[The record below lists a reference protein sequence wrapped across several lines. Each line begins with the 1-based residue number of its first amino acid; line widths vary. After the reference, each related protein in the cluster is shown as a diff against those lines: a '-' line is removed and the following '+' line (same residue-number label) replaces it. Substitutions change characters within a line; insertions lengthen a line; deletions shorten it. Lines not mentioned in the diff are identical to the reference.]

1 MKLQY
6 SFTWY
11 FYQCIWKIS
20 WFMAFCYIT
29 ITISWNHF
37 HGGASLF
44 LTTRGPLSFIF
55 SSRASKLFHI
65 LWGEALCFAS
75 TFNAFPFGSIFCS
88 QENKVLALLHPPQ
101 SMERSA
107 CLSNLGSL
115 EEIPALDTMFQAQFS
130 IALETAKMGWPE
142 PTAIRDNLGSLEVDW
157 KSEKVSRPNSSKR
170 TIGREDPRRM
180 EEGLRRGGKRV
191 RSHGD
196 SQQTPCC
203 FSF

>member
-1 MKLQY
+1 MKPFPWWNK
-6 SFTWY
+6 SFFDNPRATVIHIQ
-11 FYQCIWKIS
+11 FKSEQTLS
-20 WFMAFCYIT
+20 
-29 ITISWNHF
+29 H
-37 HGGASLF
+37 
-44 LTTRGPLSFIF
+44 PL
-55 SSRASKLFHI
+55 RR
-65 LWGEALCFAS
+65 ALCFAS

-88 QENKVLALLHPPQ
+88 QENKVLALLHPLQ
-101 SMERSA
+101 SMERSS

-130 IALETAKMGWPE
+130 IALETDKMGWPE

-180 EEGLRRGGKRV
+180 EEGLRRGGKRG